1 MSRITQCLAL
11 TLALAAPAPA
21 AEPIDLFNG
30 RDLTGWVNV
39 NCAPDTWSVRDGLIV
54 TTGKPR
60 GFLRTERMYENYV
73 LELEWKHL
81 VPKGNSGLFVHAD
94 ALPQVGAP
102 YPYAVE
108 VQVMDGDHGS
118 MFGIRGMTVTPL
130 TRPRGKNRAQPEE
143 DRAKPAGEW
152 NHYRLTSRDGALE
165 LAVNGKVVTRLKDC
179 SHVKGY
185 VCLEAEGSE
194 CHFRNLK
201 LTELPS
207 SNPPAERVA
216 RTADGF
222 HCSSTAC
229 RCSPAGSSSTAT
241 AATGSPATASSTT
254 TARPRGRART
264 AISGPSWS
272 TATSSYRPTGGCRR
286 SRR

>member
-1 MSRITQCLAL
+1 MSRIATWFVV
-11 TLALAAPAPA
+11 LALAAPAPA
-21 AEPIDLFNG
+21 AEPINLFNG
-30 RDLTGWVNV
+30 RDLSGWVNV
-39 NCAPDTWSVRDGLIV
+39 NCAPDTWAVRDGLIV

-60 GFLRTERMYENYV
+60 GFLRTERTYENYV

-143 DRAKPAGEW
+143 DRANPAGQW
-152 NHYRLTSRDGALE
+152 NHYRLTAQDGALE

-194 CHFRNLK
+194 AHFRNLK

-222 HCSSTAC
+222 HSLFDGLSFTGWKFLDGH
-229 RCSPAGSSSTAT
+229 RGHW
-241 AATGSPATASSTT
+241 AARDGVIHYDGKAQG
-254 TARPRGRART
+254 PR
-264 AISGPSWS
+264 
-272 TATSSYRPTGGCRR
+272 
-286 SRR
+286 